1 MSVPD
6 DDLVSVERALASHPE
21 FSDATL
27 ITLKAVEFYRFA
39 LDLLCERSAEV
50 DRLANG
56 IRDAGGQIPAAVAE
70 DPLVRVT
77 LDEAVSRLE
86 QGFVDEAAWSEVTTM
101 LRLVGDALA
110 AHGPDA
116 APSGAGLSAG
126 RTVEVAPGRAAW
138 LCGTGQDGTDP
149 LARTFLNTFERDFL
163 RGVPGDLLHPGPE
176 YAGQLDAGFA
186 ALGALLPE
194 LAASVGAHYVG
205 VGVVDVRTEGET
217 FLAGNVGRIPGV
229 VFFSPNRMSR
239 PWRFAETALHEGLHL
254 KLFDIQRSASI
265 FTAPERLADGPKVK
279 VPWLKWSSMVA
290 PNEWALDRALGAFHV
305 YAHLVPFRQALRT
318 RLTPEL
324 LDRFGAPEAEDP
336 PSLYR
341 FGSDR
346 ARYLGEEILSRGG
359 DELTDFGRE
368 FVTWLLETVDRAD
381 QVEGAVRV

>member
-6 DDLVSVERALASHPE
+6 DDLVSVERALSSHPE
-21 FSDATL
+21 FSDASL

-39 LDLLCERSAEV
+39 VDLLAERSATV
-50 DRLANG
+50 DRLAAG
-56 IRDAGGQIPAAVAE
+56 IRDSDGQIPVAVAE

-77 LDEAVSRLE
+77 LDEAVSRIE
-86 QGFVDEAAWSEVTTM
+86 QGLVDEAAWSEVTTM
-101 LRLVGDALA
+101 LRLVADALA
-110 AHGPDA
+110 AHGTDA
-116 APSGAGLSAG
+116 PPTGADLSEG
-126 RTVEVAPGRAAW
+126 RVVRVAPDRTAW
-138 LCGTGQDGTDP
+138 LCGLGEGSTEP
-149 LARTFLNTFERDFL
+149 LTRTFLNTFARDFL
-163 RGVPGDLLHPGPE
+163 RGVPGDLLQPTPE
-176 YAGQLDAGFA
+176 YRAQLDTGFA
-186 ALGALLPE
+186 ALHALLPE
-194 LAASVGAHYVG
+194 LATSVGAHYIG

-229 VFFSPNRMSR
+229 VFFSPNRMAG

-279 VPWLKWSSMVA
+279 VPWLKWASMVA

-324 LDRFGAPEAEDP
+324 LERFGPPEAEDP

-341 FGSDR
+341 FGAER
-346 ARYLGEEILSRGG
+346 ARYLGEQILKHG
-359 DELTDFGRE
+359 DGELTDFGRE
-368 FVTWLLETVDRAD
+368 FVEWLLATVDR
-381 QVEGAVRV
+381 VEGAVHV